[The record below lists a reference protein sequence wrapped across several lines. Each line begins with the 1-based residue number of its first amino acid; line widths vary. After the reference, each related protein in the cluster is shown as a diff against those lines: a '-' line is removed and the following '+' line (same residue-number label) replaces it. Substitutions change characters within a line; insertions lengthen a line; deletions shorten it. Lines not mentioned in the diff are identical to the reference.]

1 MLQPSVQNGSLHP
14 CSCMYFQLAISLTML
29 FTHLLIICSG
39 VSFIFFQKP
48 GIPLP
53 RPEAGSF
60 LFFVYFL
67 LISSQLLAKLF
78 PLNLFAP
85 RPSFRCSS
93 LPNPSL
99 IHVPDKSFFRE
110 FYFLDVMQDFMDMLI
125 QASEFYH
132 LFDLEL
138 VGIQKVC
145 WSTHFLPFLLCEP
158 EFHSLPDC
166 HLLLLL
172 SISFHSQ
179 PLYLQD
185 LSALDSL

>member
-1 MLQPSVQNGSLHP
+1 MLLYVFPTRYLSDYVIHTFINN
-14 CSCMYFQLAISLTML
+14 L
-29 FTHLLIICSG
+29 FWCLFH
-39 VSFIFFQKP
+39 FFQKP

-138 VGIQKVC
+138 VGIQKVS
-145 WSTHFLPFLLCEP
+145 WSTHFPLTLFFLFRFVLPRVNKSIFPCLNPVGCFL
-158 EFHSLPDC
+158 
-166 HLLLLL
+166 
-172 SISFHSQ
+172 
-179 PLYLQD
+179 
-185 LSALDSL
+185 